1 MKTKI
6 LCAALLLNLCLIFV
20 GWTSQKPGWE
30 YKEISTLKLTMPK
43 EVHALGAEGWELFG
57 VTADS
62 PNDVVTRTTFYLRRQ
77 R

>member
-1 MKTKI
+1 MKNKI
-6 LCAALLLNLCLIFV
+6 TVALLVLACLFVV
-20 GWTSQKPGWE
+20 GWTNQKPSWE

-43 EVHALGAEGWELFG
+43 EVHALGTEGWELFA